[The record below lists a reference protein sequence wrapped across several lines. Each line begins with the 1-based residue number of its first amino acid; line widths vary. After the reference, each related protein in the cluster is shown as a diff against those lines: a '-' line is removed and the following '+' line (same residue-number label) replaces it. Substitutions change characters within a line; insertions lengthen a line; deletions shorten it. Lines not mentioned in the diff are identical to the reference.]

1 MIDILQDLQR
11 IALTAL
17 FNPLF
22 LALLLILFFAG
33 RFFGKLTR
41 RLNIWKILIVAY
53 FAIFLFEPVRD
64 AGPILGGIFLLGIA
78 SNHFGTFLKI
88 LWWASDLGD
97 IIWAFRYR
105 SAFDDLRRREQEL
118 DEREARLRDAERRQA
133 YQQQDRQQKARAGW
147 QEEARKF
154 RQQGKE
160 EQPRQDRSSQ
170 SQDKR
175 RKDSQGRGQK
185 TYRPPPQKSQ
195 RDKYLET
202 LGLKAGKTYSREEIK
217 KAYRKAAKKTHPDA
231 GGSANSLVKVVNAW
245 EFLMCKT
252 PHLI

>member
-1 MIDILQDLQR
+1 MFDEFQR

-22 LALLLILFFAG
+22 LALLLILFFVG

-41 RLNIWKILIVAY
+41 RLNIWKILIIAY

-64 AGPILGGIFLLGIA
+64 AGPILGGIFLAGIA
-78 SNHFGTFLKI
+78 SNHVGTFLKI

-118 DEREARLRDAERRQA
+118 DEREARLRDAERKQA

-147 QEEARKF
+147 QEDARNF
-154 RQQGKE
+154 RQQWNE
-160 EQPRQDRSSQ
+160 EPLRQGRSSQ
-170 SQDKR
+170 SQQKR
-175 RKDSQGRGQK
+175 KTRSQGQSHQ
-185 TYRPPPQKSQ
+185 TYQPPPQKNH
-195 RDKYLET
+195 RDKHLET

-217 KAYRKAAKKTHPDA
+217 KAYRRMAKKTHPDA
-231 GGSANSLVKVVNAW
+231 GGSAEAFMKVRGAW
-245 EFLMCKT
+245 EGL
-252 PHLI
+252 

>member
-78 SNHFGTFLKI
+78 SNHVGTFLKI

-118 DEREARLRDAERRQA
+118 DEREARLRDAERKQA
-133 YQQQDRQQKARAGW
+133 YQQQDKQQKARAGW
-147 QEEARKF
+147 QEEARNF
-154 RQQGKE
+154 RQQGND
-160 EQPRQDRSSQ
+160 EQPRQERSSR
-170 SQDKR
+170 SQQKHR
-175 RKDSQGRGQK
+175 AGSQGHSQH

-195 RDKYLET
+195 RDKYLEA
-202 LGLKAGKTYSREEIK
+202 LGLKAGKAYSREEIK

-231 GGSANSLVKVVNAW
+231 GGSAEAFMKVREAW
-245 EFLMCKT
+245 EGL
-252 PHLI
+252 